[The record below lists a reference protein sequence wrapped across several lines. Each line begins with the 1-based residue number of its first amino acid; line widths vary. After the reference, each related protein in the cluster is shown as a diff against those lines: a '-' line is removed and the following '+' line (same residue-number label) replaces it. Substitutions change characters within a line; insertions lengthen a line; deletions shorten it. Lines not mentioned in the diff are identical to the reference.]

1 MILVVA
7 LNPVPLENAIGQGEL
22 HVFRGQGVR
31 VLVDQAAQDGFPA
44 DLCLSKAVTVFGAAL
59 ALFDDLVYGGP
70 LRSGYGPGE
79 ITFSLGAV
87 LPNLRYMPAH
97 LIQAV
102 PMLVLG
108 LAALAL
114 ITGRWV
120 RLRRADDAR
129 AAHIRRDLAVGLAL
143 TASWFSVWGL
153 YAAYAWTAHPLG
165 STLQDARFYIPA
177 IGAISLLG
185 SWLLGSWLVTHLP
198 RRVLPV
204 AVISVAVA
212 MFGLGAWSFGIM
224 HEFWMFPPA

>member
-1 MILVVA
+1 M
-7 LNPVPLENAIGQGEL
+7 
-22 HVFRGQGVR
+22 
-31 VLVDQAAQDGFPA
+31 
-44 DLCLSKAVTVFGAAL
+44 FGAAL

-102 PMLVLG
+102 SMLVLG
-108 LAALAL
+108 LAALAW

-177 IGAISLLG
+177 IGVACRRRASIRPSAACPALVSGRRPSLG
-185 SWLLGSWLVTHLP
+185 S
-198 RRVLPV
+198 VLEQ
-204 AVISVAVA
+204 
-212 MFGLGAWSFGIM
+212 GADTR
-224 HEFWMFPPA
+224 

>member
-1 MILVVA
+1 MVPGGGAFHFPGAVA
-7 LNPVPLENAIGQGEL
+7 CPPGGQ
-22 HVFRGQGVR
+22 
-31 VLVDQAAQDGFPA
+31 QACEDGAADPA
-44 DLCLSKAVTVFGAAL
+44 DVVWVAGVFDAARGDDL
-59 ALFDDLVYGGP
+59 LPRGFDLVYGGP